1 MYPPFEMSVS
11 LEVVIAQAL
20 RLPVESVT
28 DSIGY
33 QQIPQWDSANHVALI
48 GALEDAYGI
57 MIDDVDIPDLTS
69 LAAIRSYVEQRR
81 ER

>member
-1 MYPPFEMSVS
+1 MRSPFEMSAS
-11 LEVVIAQAL
+11 LEEVIAQAL

-28 DSIGY
+28 DAIGY

-69 LAAIRSYVEQRR
+69 LTAIRAYVEQRR
-81 ER
+81 IR